1 MRFKIEKPIFIV
13 GSGRSGTTIFY
24 ETLSCHKDVAWISN
38 YSNRFY
44 ENFPISAAACRFYI
58 LNPKTKE
65 FYKKSPKPIEGYNL
79 WNWCHPVENSPYDPP
94 LDENDAINKE
104 IVMRSRKMVSD
115 HLRFS
120 IKNRFVNKNT
130 RNSRRIRYLNA
141 IFPDAKFLHIFRDGR
156 PVIASLITVRERLT
170 PWYKKQKQENNRWL
184 DTRENKIMLAAE
196 LWMKEVKKILNDK
209 KYLKKSQYFEVRY
222 ENFVKKPVDIIRD
235 ACNFCELEWTY
246 EYEKLVK
253 SKAIYDKNSYYKK
266 RLSDCEIMKVEDI
279 IREFSYSLNYII

>member
-1 MRFKIEKPIFIV
+1 
-13 GSGRSGTTIFY
+13 
-24 ETLSCHKDVAWISN
+24 
-38 YSNRFY
+38 
-44 ENFPISAAACRFYI
+44 
-58 LNPKTKE
+58 
-65 FYKKSPKPIEGYNL
+65 
-79 WNWCHPVENSPYDPP
+79 
-94 LDENDAINKE
+94 
-104 IVMRSRKMVSD
+104 
-115 HLRFS
+115 
-120 IKNRFVNKNT
+120 
-130 RNSRRIRYLNA
+130 
-141 IFPDAKFLHIFRDGR
+141 
-156 PVIASLITVRERLT
+156 
-170 PWYKKQKQENNRWL
+170 
-184 DTRENKIMLAAE
+184 MLAAE